1 MPSASESARLRLIED
16 NEIPS
21 LPEGW
26 DVRRFRF
33 LFRESKERN
42 GQTPVGSMLSVSEY
56 RGVVPKEYEHVEQ
69 QRTDEELQ
77 TYRVVRPGQMAVNTM
92 WLNHLGLGV
101 SDYLGHVSPAYA
113 VYEISPELNKRFIHH
128 LFRSQYY
135 LKLYLRY
142 LYGIRPNSFQIKSD
156 DWNSIPVIVPPS
168 DTQKHIADFL
178 DRETARIDQLIEKK
192 QRLLVVTNERK
203 ANFILSA
210 VTQGLTSEAQLSP
223 SGLEWAPLLPSH
235 WQPTRLRHLGQSIIG
250 LTYSPD
256 DLTSDGQGVPVLRAN
271 NIQAGRL
278 ISDGLIFV
286 SKAVPDKLI
295 LREGDILI
303 CSRNGSRNLIGK
315 NARASGE
322 FLGMTFGAFNT
333 VYRSKY
339 SDFIYWVLQSPI
351 FSYQAGAY
359 LTSTINQLTVT
370 TLGNLVV
377 PLPPIQEQ
385 KAICSY
391 IEERMPVFDG
401 LLDNVQAS
409 ISKLQELRAALI
421 TAAVTGQI
429 DVTTWGKRGHTSRSL
444 DRLEE
449 ENALREARA

>member
-1 MPSASESARLRLIED
+1 MIL
-16 NEIPS
+16 
-21 LPEGW
+21 
-26 DVRRFRF
+26 RRFKYF
-33 LFRESKERN
+33 MPERN
-42 GQTPVGSMLSVSEY
+42 EFSLAGEETLLSVSEY
-56 RGVVPKEYEHVEQ
+56 YGVKPRAEAFDDSSAESRAGSLEG
-69 QRTDEELQ
+69 
-77 TYRVVRPGQMAVNTM
+77 YRIVKAGDFVMNYMLAWKGAY
-92 WLNHLGLGV
+92 GV
-101 SDYLGHVSPAYA
+101 SDHDGIVSPAYA
-113 VYEISPELNKRFIHH
+113 VYKINPIYADRRFIHH
-128 LFRSQYY
+128 RLRSEHMRSVFRAKSKGIIESR
-135 LKLYLRY
+135 LRLYPDAFLSME
-142 LYGIRPNSFQIKSD
+142 LELPDLS
-156 DWNSIPVIVPPS
+156 
-168 DTQKHIADFL
+168 TQKTIADFL

-192 QRLLVVTNERK
+192 QRLLVVARERK

-210 VTQGLTSEAQLSP
+210 VTQGLNSEAQLSP
-223 SGLEWAPLLPSH
+223 SGLAWAPQLPSH
-235 WQPTRLRHLGQSIIG
+235 WKPTRLRHLGQSIIG

-278 ISDGLIFV
+278 ISDGLVFV

-377 PLPPIQEQ
+377 PMPPIQEQ

-401 LLDNVQAS
+401 LLDKVQAS
-409 ISKLQELRAALI
+409 LSKLQELRAALI

-429 DVTTWGKRGHTSRSL
+429 DLATWDKQGQTERRL
-444 DRLEE
+444 DQILE
-449 ENALREARA
+449 AMRA